1 MCKFTCIGYSNVL
14 RLFPLSLQ
22 EFSPA
27 SGNEPDHSIEEHS
40 ARAMHEFSPDA
51 DNDPNNEPDNKADHS
66 IEERSARAVHEFSPA
81 IDNDPDNEPDHSI
94 EERSARAVHDEYET
108 VAQMICTSEAIKI
121 GQSGWIYAV
130 RRECRIGIAS
140 CIPLCGIP
148 LMIMSDPQ
156 TRHKRWRAIG
166 AVYVYP
172 SRPVS
177 NPPSTVQRPF
187 IGLKVK
193 WYPFYHTR
201 VTCGPNFCCCFAEL

>member
-1 MCKFTCIGYSNVL
+1 MCKFTCIGYSNML

-27 SGNEPDHSIEEHS
+27 SGNEPDHSIEERS

-66 IEERSARAVHEFSPA
+66 IEERSARAVH
-81 IDNDPDNEPDHSI
+81 
-94 EERSARAVHDEYET
+94 DEYET
-108 VAQMICTSEAIKI
+108 VAQMTCTSEAIKI